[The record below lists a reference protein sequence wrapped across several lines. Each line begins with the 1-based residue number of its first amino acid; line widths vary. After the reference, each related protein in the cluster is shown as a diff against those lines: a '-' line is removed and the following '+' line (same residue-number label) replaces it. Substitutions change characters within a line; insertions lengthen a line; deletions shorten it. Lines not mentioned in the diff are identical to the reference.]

1 MPVVPLTM
9 KILETERLV
18 LRRLTTDDAPFIVR
32 LLNDPA
38 WLRFIGDKSVR
49 TLDEAREYL
58 RRGPI
63 AMYARE
69 GFGLLLT
76 ALKDRDVPI
85 GLCGLIRR
93 DGLRDVDIGF
103 AFLPAF
109 RGQGYAR
116 ESAAIVMSHARATLG
131 LDRIVAIAS
140 LDNDDCARLLARLG
154 FNRERLVRLPGDT
167 EDLQLF
173 ASQSPNPAA
182 HRP

>member
-1 MPVVPLTM
+1 M

-32 LLNDPA
+32 LLNDPD

-49 TLDEAREYL
+49 TLGEAREYL
-58 RRGPI
+58 RNGPI

-69 GFGLLLT
+69 GFGLFLT
-76 ALKDRDVPI
+76 ALKDGDVPI

-93 DGLRDVDIGF
+93 DGLSDVDIGF

-109 RGQGYAR
+109 RGQGHAL
-116 ESAAIVMSHARATLG
+116 ESAVGMVSHARATLG

-140 LDNDDCARLLARLG
+140 VDNDSCARLLARLG
-154 FNRERLVRLPGDT
+154 FRRERLVRLPGDT

-173 ASQSPNPAA
+173 ASQSPDPAA
-182 HRP
+182 NPP